1 GSGAPARL
9 GNPGATGAR
18 RPDRAARARSLHR
31 GPSRRHRDCGDPMAE
46 LDADRPAEA
55 LIEMRTDESGAPI
68 IAVSGELDMSN
79 AGKLDAAVDSL
90 VAKDPERLVFDL
102 SGLRFMD
109 SAGIA
114 VLLGAAGKV
123 AEIELRDPSPPVRRV
138 VELTGLTRVLSVV
151 P

>member
-1 GSGAPARL
+1 
-9 GNPGATGAR
+9 
-18 RPDRAARARSLHR
+18 
-31 GPSRRHRDCGDPMAE
+31 MAE
-46 LDADRPAEA
+46 LDRDAPAAQAE
-55 LIEMRTDESGAPI
+55 IETRTDPGGAPV

-79 AGKLDAAVDSL
+79 AGKLEEIVDAAVA
-90 VAKDPERLVFDL
+90 AKPDRLVFDL

-123 AEIELRDPSPPVRRV
+123 PTIELRDPSPPVRRV
-138 VELTGLTRVLSVV
+138 VELTGLESVLSVA

>member
-1 GSGAPARL
+1 
-9 GNPGATGAR
+9 
-18 RPDRAARARSLHR
+18 
-31 GPSRRHRDCGDPMAE
+31 MAE

-55 LIEMRTDESGAPI
+55 RIETRTDPDGAPV

-79 AGKLDAAVDSL
+79 AGKLDATVESL
-90 VAKDPERLVFDL
+90 LAQQPGRLVFDL

-114 VLLGAAGKV
+114 VLLAA
-123 AEIELRDPSPPVRRV
+123 ANRIDTIELRDPSPPVRRV

>member
-1 GSGAPARL
+1 
-9 GNPGATGAR
+9 
-18 RPDRAARARSLHR
+18 
-31 GPSRRHRDCGDPMAE
+31 MAE
-46 LDADRPAEA
+46 LDRDEPAEA
-55 LIEMRTDESGAPI
+55 VIEARTDTSGAPV

-79 AGKLDAAVDSL
+79 AARLEATIEAVVAAKPD
-90 VAKDPERLVFDL
+90 RLIFDL

-123 AEIELRDPSPPVRRV
+123 TSIELRDPSPPVRRV
-138 VELTGLTRVLSVV
+138 VELTGLESVLSVA